1 MLEGVGCDCRM
12 PFAWHPAPQADQDAA
27 GLWREALILL
37 TAFNHMESQTDMGHG
52 EAMAGESARLA
63 RVEAKLDLALY
74 LLARTLAPA
83 DPPPSRDVWLSPA
96 LLRWKDSQP
105 PQAGQPLVLEFV
117 PSSTLPL
124 ALRLPAQALAA
135 EAGEGQARLLA
146 MPEPLQDA
154 LHQLVFRRHRQAIR
168 DRHLAPHTADSPPP
182 SPGSP

>member
-37 TAFNHMESQTDMGHG
+37 TAFNHMEAQTDMGHG
-52 EAMAGESARLA
+52 EATIGEGARLA

-74 LLARTLAPA
+74 LLARSLAPT
-83 DPPPSRDVWLSPA
+83 DPPPLREVWLSPA
-96 LLRWKDSQP
+96 LLRWTDNQP
-105 PQAGQPLVLEFV
+105 PQAGQSLILEFQ

-135 EAGEGQARLLA
+135 EAGQGQAQLLA
-146 MPEPLQDA
+146 MPEALQDA
-154 LHQLVFRRHRQAIR
+154 LHQLIFRRHRQAIR
-168 DRHLAPHTADSPPP
+168 DRHLAPHPADSPPGP
-182 SPGSP
+182 P